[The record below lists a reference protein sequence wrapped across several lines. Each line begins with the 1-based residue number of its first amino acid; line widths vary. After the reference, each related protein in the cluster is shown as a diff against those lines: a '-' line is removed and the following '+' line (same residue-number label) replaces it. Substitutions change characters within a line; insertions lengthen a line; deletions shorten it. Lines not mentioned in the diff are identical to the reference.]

1 MLHRLQMQYVF
12 LISGIVV
19 QLEGELLHIA
29 QKSNIADEEFRQLRS
44 NASVSSILSNKA
56 CKENID
62 QELRRK
68 ASELERVN
76 NKLELLNDWKSTFV
90 DDQKV
95 EMDKTKTDFF
105 EKIKLAEKT
114 SKLGKE
120 YLAAQKVKD
129 ILMDKLDQLETT
141 YGSVE
146 DIESDVATKTQH
158 LNQMLEQKARQ
169 DEECDITQNII
180 RERKGIRSRIEI
192 ENRVSENRLAATK
205 RRLEHMLNQLK
216 VDTRNK

>member
-1 MLHRLQMQYVF
+1 M
-12 LISGIVV
+12 
-19 QLEGELLHIA
+19 
-29 QKSNIADEEFRQLRS
+29 
-44 NASVSSILSNKA
+44 
-56 CKENID
+56 
-62 QELRRK
+62 
-68 ASELERVN
+68 
-76 NKLELLNDWKSTFV
+76 

-129 ILMDKLDQLETT
+129 ILMDKLDQLEKT

-180 RERKGIRSRIEI
+180 RERRGIRSRIEI